1 MGNRGKTC
9 LEYLRLNPCICSAQL
24 YVAGT
29 SIEEIQRRYGL
40 EEIIKLASNENAL
53 GPSPLAVE
61 AMRRTLAGVH
71 RYPPVADDELRAKLA
86 DTLSDSGL
94 SEECFITGNGSCD
107 VLCMIT
113 RAFICEEEDEAII
126 CPPTFLMF
134 EILVSI
140 CGGKCVFVNLKDDL
154 THDLPRVLDS
164 ITDRTR
170 LIFLCNPNNPTG
182 TVLDPAELDEF
193 LAEVPPCVVVVI
205 DEAYREYVDPALVP
219 DTLAYVRE
227 GRNIISV
234 RTFSKVYGLAGLR
247 IGYGITYEELAQYIR
262 RLRVPFHINALSMRG
277 AIAALDD
284 REHVERSVQHNRVER
299 EFLYAGLDE
308 LELPYARS
316 QSNFILVR
324 PGYDPQL
331 IYQRMLE
338 KGVII
343 RPMAAFRAPDCFRI
357 TVGTRA
363 ENERLLQALGE
374 VVSAIRESGDRK
386 PGN

>member
-1 MGNRGKTC
+1 MGIKSKTC
-9 LEYLRLNPCICSAQL
+9 LELLKLNPCICSAQL

-29 SIEEIQRRYGL
+29 SIEEVQRKYGL
-40 EEIIKLASNENAL
+40 AEVIKQASNENAL
-53 GPSPLAVE
+53 GPSPLAVKAIQE
-61 AMRRTLAGVH
+61 TLHNIH

-86 DTLSDSGL
+86 RVLTDGDL

-113 RAFICEEEDEAII
+113 RAFICEKGDEAII
-126 CPPTFLMF
+126 CPPTFELY
-134 EILVSI
+134 EIVVKI
-140 CGGKCVFVNLKDDL
+140 CGGRCVFVNLRDDFSY
-154 THDLPRVLDS
+154 DLPQVLAS

-182 TVLDPAELDEF
+182 TVLDPAELDQF
-193 LAEVPPCVVVVI
+193 LAEVPPCVLVVV
-205 DEAYREYVDPALVP
+205 DEAYREYVDPELAP
-219 DTLAYVRE
+219 DTLGYIRE
-227 GRNIISV
+227 GRNVVSV

-247 IGYGITYEELAQYIR
+247 IGYGIAYEELAQYIR
-262 RLRVPFHINALSMRG
+262 RLRVPFHINAVSMWG

-299 EFLYAGLDE
+299 EFLYAGLDD
-308 LELPYARS
+308 LELSYARS

-331 IYQRMLE
+331 IYERMLK

-343 RPMAAFRAPDCFRI
+343 RPMAAFGAPDCFRI

-363 ENERLLQALGE
+363 EDERLLQAMGE
-374 VVSAIRESGDRK
+374 VMGVLRN
-386 PGN
+386 P